1 MKVRNDSTG
10 WGLPSIALHWL
21 SVLLILSIAVIGL
34 YMTEMPNSMLKL
46 KTYALHKS
54 LGLTI
59 LGLTALR
66 LAWRLYA
73 GAPDPVPNT
82 ARWQRRAASASH
94 ALMYATLILLPLSGW
109 AYNSASNFALQWFGL
124 INLPRLV
131 PADPVLKP
139 LALTVHNGLFWALM
153 ALVLIHASAALW
165 HHLGRRDAT
174 LVRMLPVLVHDPK
187 SPDPTAETRQ

>member
-10 WGLPSIALHWL
+10 WGLPIIALHWL
-21 SVLLILSIAVIGL
+21 SVLLILSIAAIGL

-73 GAPDPVPNT
+73 GAPDPVPDT
-82 ARWQRRAASASH
+82 ARWRQRAASASH

-139 LALTVHNGLFWALM
+139 LALAVHNGLFWALM
-153 ALVLIHASAALW
+153 ALVLIHAGAALW
-165 HHLGRRDAT
+165 HHLARRDAT
-174 LVRMLPVLVHDPK
+174 LARMLPVLDHHPK
-187 SPDPTAETRQ
+187 SPDPAAETHR